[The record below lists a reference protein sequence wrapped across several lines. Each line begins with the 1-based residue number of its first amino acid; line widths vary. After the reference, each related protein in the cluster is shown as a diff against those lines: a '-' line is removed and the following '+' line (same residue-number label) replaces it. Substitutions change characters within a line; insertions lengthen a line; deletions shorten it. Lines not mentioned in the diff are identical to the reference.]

1 MRNLLEM
8 AGTSR
13 SPIRFMT
20 TLIWRHKMAHRKHGN
35 AFDDAMELLIEN
47 GFDSMADVLRM
58 LLNEAM
64 KIEREDALA
73 AEAYQRTSD
82 RKGYANGYK
91 PKTVDTRMGR
101 FTVDV
106 PQVRGDVEFYPSALE
121 KGCRSE
127 RALKVAI
134 AEMYVKG
141 ISTRRVTR
149 VLEKMCGLDV
159 SSTQVSRATRI
170 LDEELNRW
178 RNRKL
183 GQYLYIILDAHYE
196 KVRMNGSVQSCAV
209 FTAIGVNADGKR
221 EILGVS
227 VSLSEAE
234 VHWRAFLKSLLDR
247 GLHGVTYI
255 VSDAHDGLKAALR
268 ALFNGVPWH
277 RCQFHLQ
284 QNAQAYV
291 PKKTMKKQVS
301 DDIAD
306 IFAAPDGR
314 IARARLK
321 QYVEKYV
328 ESAPELSEWMEENLP
343 EGLTVFELP
352 QEHRKRMRT
361 TNSLERLHEEI
372 NRRTRVARLF
382 PNEASL
388 IRLVSAIEMEIS
400 EDWIAGKRYLNMNV
414 GMENE
419 SETANSS
426 KKKIYRKNVA

>member
-1 MRNLLEM
+1 
-8 AGTSR
+8 
-13 SPIRFMT
+13 
-20 TLIWRHKMAHRKHGN
+20 MAHRQHGN
-35 AFDDAMELLIEN
+35 AFDDAMKLLIEN
-47 GFDSMADVLRM
+47 GFDRMANVLQI

-64 KIEREDALA
+64 KIEREDVLA
-73 AEAYQRTSD
+73 AGAYQRTPD

-101 FTVDV
+101 MTVDV

-141 ISTRRVTR
+141 ISTRRVTS
-149 VLEKMCGLDV
+149 VLEKMCGLEI
-159 SSTQVSRATRI
+159 SSTQVSRASEM
-170 LDEELNRW
+170 LDEELGKW

-183 GQYLYIILDAHYE
+183 GEYPYLILDAHYE
-196 KVRMNGSVQSCAV
+196 KVRINGSVQSCAV
-209 FTAIGVNADGKR
+209 FTAIGVNTDGKR

-247 GLHGVTYI
+247 GLHGVRLIT
-255 VSDAHDGLKAALR
+255 SDAHSGLKAAR
-268 ALFNGVPWH
+268 QSLFNGVQWQ

-284 QNAQAYV
+284 LNAQAYV
-291 PKKTMKKQVS
+291 PKKAMQKQVH

-306 IFAAPDGR
+306 IFGATNGELAQER
-314 IARARLK
+314 MK
-321 QYVEKYV
+321 YYVEKYAV
-328 ESAPELSEWMEENLP
+328 SAPQLSEWMEENLP
-343 EGLTVFELP
+343 EGLTVFQMP
-352 QEHRKRMRT
+352 TKHRKRMRT
-361 TNSLERLHEEI
+361 SNSVERLHEEI

-388 IRLVSAIEMEIS
+388 LRLVSAIEMEIS
-400 EDWIAGKRYLNMNV
+400 EDWVAGKKYLNMQTE
-414 GMENE
+414 MENE
-419 SETANSS
+419 NESANS
-426 KKKIYRKNVA
+426 KEKRIYRKNIA

>member
-1 MRNLLEM
+1 
-8 AGTSR
+8 
-13 SPIRFMT
+13 
-20 TLIWRHKMAHRKHGN
+20 MAHRKHVN
-35 AFDDAMELLIEN
+35 AFDDAMELLIDN
-47 GFDSMADVLRM
+47 GFDSMADVLRI

-73 AEAYQRTSD
+73 AGAYQRTPD

-159 SSTQVSRATRI
+159 SSTQVSRASEI

-178 RNRKL
+178 RNRPL
-183 GQYLYIILDAHYE
+183 GEYPYLILDAHYE
-196 KVRMNGSVQSCAV
+196 KVRKDGSVRSCAT
-209 FTAIGVNADGKR
+209 FTAIGVNTDGRR

-247 GLHGVTYI
+247 GLHGVRFI

-268 ALFNGVPWH
+268 ALFNGVPWQ

-291 PKKTMKKQVS
+291 PKKAMKKQVS

-314 IARARLK
+314 IARMRLK
-321 QYVEKYV
+321 QYVEKYA
-328 ESAPELSEWMEENLP
+328 ESAPELAEWMEDNLP

-352 QEHRKRMRT
+352 AEHRKRMRT

-414 GMENE
+414 EMENKSE
-419 SETANSS
+419 SANSS